1 MLDPLC
7 SPHSSHVGTTY
18 LVIAKLYVQ
27 LLGPALLVGV
37 FQPNISHQCWV
48 NCPLLVYHLTLCS
61 IKLVLTML
69 DLSTS
74 SMGTCVNPPLL
85 KHMSVFLCH
94 CQLRLSV
101 SDLTTEAF
109 IATLRRFVSRRGKP
123 LVIWSDHGS
132 NFIGAAKE
140 LKDLFEFLNQKCS
153 RQIVSQFCSNQNI
166 QWDFIPKRAPHF
178 GGLWE
183 AAVKNFKTHLK
194 RVTTNVKLTYEEL
207 STILTQIEACLNS
220 RPLTR
225 MYCDDDGVEALTPG
239 HFLIGRPIE
248 ALPDVSDTDQPLTL
262 LKHWHLCQTILNHFW
277 KRWSG
282 GYISSLQRYAK
293 WNKSTRNIKI
303 GDVVIIRE
311 DGLLPTKW
319 AIARVVDV
327 HPGQD
332 NVVRVVTIRTSTGT
346 YKRPVTKVAVLIPI
360 EQHM

>member
-1 MLDPLC
+1 MK
-7 SPHSSHVGTTY
+7 S
-18 LVIAKLYVQ
+18 
-27 LLGPALLVGV
+27 
-37 FQPNISHQCWV
+37 
-48 NCPLLVYHLTLCS
+48 
-61 IKLVLTML
+61 
-69 DLSTS
+69 
-74 SMGTCVNPPLL
+74 
-85 KHMSVFLCH
+85 
-94 CQLRLSV
+94 
-101 SDLTTEAF
+101 
-109 IATLRRFVSRRGKP
+109 
-123 LVIWSDHGS
+123 
-132 NFIGAAKE
+132 
-140 LKDLFEFLNQKCS
+140 
-153 RQIVSQFCSNQNI
+153 
-166 QWDFIPKRAPHF
+166 
-178 GGLWE
+178 
-183 AAVKNFKTHLK
+183 FKTHLK

-207 STILTQIEACLNS
+207 STVLTQIEACLNS

-248 ALPDVSDTDQPLTL
+248 ALPDASDTDQPLTL
-262 LKHWHLCQTILNHFW
+262 LKRWHLCQTILNHFW

-282 GYISSLQRYAK
+282 EYISSLQRYAK

-332 NVVRVVTIRTSTGT
+332 NVVCVVTIRTSTGT